1 MSRTV
6 SKLLRIV
13 PLVALFALTCQQS
26 SVIAA
31 GLPSGVKHRLEK
43 IDQYMTKVEKS
54 LEAGRANHNDLDRAQ
69 DSLDEI
75 KKQYPDN
82 ASAAEVVAA
91 EERIKKGADAIAKLE
106 GDKAKAKEEK
116 ADAEKAADMTA
127 EQWADKLDAYKADTT
142 EGSKGSF
149 GVPLSDPKKIVELAP
164 LYNEAKKLY
173 QEFVATGI
181 DKESHWKLR
190 QADWDIKVA
199 IENYESSIK
208 RLSDD
213 AVSDLK
219 QAKEWLAGQLNSAT
233 PLYLPTDRMVTLRQ
247 KVADVKSILPADD
260 ATVKAL
266 ESDLA
271 EIEKNQAAIEKI
283 VLKKR
288 KMKPDVYKGADAAKV
303 KALAKSIVLKDK
315 SSAKIVRVHVIS
327 AKWDVESAIE
337 WTDTTQS
344 ALQHRVTKGLNVQVA
359 LKIDSDCFL
368 YTLFIHKDTIG
379 GAAGSLKGH
388 VMFRDKFLEENLP
401 K

>member
-1 MSRTV
+1 
-6 SKLLRIV
+6 
-13 PLVALFALTCQQS
+13 
-26 SVIAA
+26 
-31 GLPSGVKHRLEK
+31 
-43 IDQYMTKVEKS
+43 
-54 LEAGRANHNDLDRAQ
+54 
-69 DSLDEI
+69 
-75 KKQYPDN
+75 
-82 ASAAEVVAA
+82 
-91 EERIKKGADAIAKLE
+91 
-106 GDKAKAKEEK
+106 
-116 ADAEKAADMTA
+116 
-127 EQWADKLDAYKADTT
+127 
-142 EGSKGSF
+142 
-149 GVPLSDPKKIVELAP
+149 
-164 LYNEAKKLY
+164 
-173 QEFVATGI
+173 
-181 DKESHWKLR
+181 
-190 QADWDIKVA
+190 
-199 IENYESSIK
+199 
-208 RLSDD
+208 
-213 AVSDLK
+213 
-219 QAKEWLAGQLNSAT
+219 
-233 PLYLPTDRMVTLRQ
+233 
-247 KVADVKSILPADD
+247 VKSILPADD